1 MDPAGRS
8 CCSSGRRVV
17 LAALAMQQMCLV
29 CPQGQALTL
38 DLAQRL
44 AEEWA
49 MQMVLVNSLRVYLA
63 NYVFMVS
70 FYVRSVF
77 VLRLFYVERS
87 TKRRT
92 NVERS
97 TKCRTNVEHCA
108 VQQDR
113 PAVSLNSNRPPDQRK
128 WS

>member
-1 MDPAGRS
+1 
-8 CCSSGRRVV
+8 
-17 LAALAMQQMCLV
+17 MQQMCLV

-77 VLRLFYVERS
+77 VLRLFYVCS
-87 TKRRT
+87 T
-92 NVERS
+92 
-97 TKCRTNVEHCA
+97 
-108 VQQDR
+108 
-113 PAVSLNSNRPPDQRK
+113 
-128 WS
+128 